1 MTIENQVR
9 EHVIQS
15 VSKLVRALDT
25 LVDYAGSSVLE
36 LADVSEDDIQS
47 LRGIDDWRSP
57 VENFVA
63 GMCVEDLIDEL
74 DAYEDISVLET
85 LTAAEMRER
94 LLKVLEDLDAWQDF
108 ARSNRIWPDR
118 REASS
123 WYLVSDWLADQL
135 EQRGEIVGEI
145 CDLTIWGRC
154 TSGQAIW
161 QDGVIQ
167 EIFREP

>member
-15 VSKLVRALDT
+15 VSKLVRTLDD
-25 LVDYAGSSVLE
+25 LVTHAGPDGLH
-36 LADVSEDDIQS
+36 DDILN
-47 LRGIDDWRSP
+47 LRGVDDWRSP

-63 GMCVEDLIDEL
+63 GMSSDDLIDEL
-74 DAYEDISVLET
+74 DAYDVQVMGSTQELR
-85 LTAAEMRER
+85 AE
-94 LLKVLEDLDAWQDF
+94 LLAQLDANDDWQDF
-108 ARSNRIWPDR
+108 AQSNRIWPDR
-118 REASS
+118 REATN

-135 EQRGEIVGEI
+135 RQRGEIVVEV